1 MTFCTTEGTLRTLKK
16 QFERQTTVAPER
28 RKVPDGFATVEHFES
43 VVRSI
48 LYKMLL
54 IIL

>member
-1 MTFCTTEGTLRTLKK
+1 MTFCTIEGTLSNVQK
-16 QFERQTTVAPER
+16 QFERQTTVAPGR
-28 RKVPDGFATVEHFES
+28 RKVPDSFATVEHFES

-54 IIL
+54 NIL